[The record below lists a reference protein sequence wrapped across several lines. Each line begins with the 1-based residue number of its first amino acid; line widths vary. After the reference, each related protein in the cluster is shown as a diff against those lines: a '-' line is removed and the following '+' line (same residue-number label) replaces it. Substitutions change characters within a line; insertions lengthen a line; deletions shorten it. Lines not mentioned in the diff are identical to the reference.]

1 MDFDSRNMQHVL
13 STEFRE
19 DTVWY
24 HIKLKENDNY
34 KYGSNASILSKTT
47 FWLGADSRED
57 LDKILKKKKITQI
70 EWVREEKP
78 PFI

>member
-1 MDFDSRNMQHVL
+1 M
-13 STEFRE
+13 
-19 DTVWY
+19 WY
-24 HIKLKENDNY
+24 HIKIKPGN
-34 KYGSNASILSKTT
+34 GILSKST

-70 EWVREEKP
+70 EWVREETP